1 MFKSVKDYVGDL
13 ISPAGCINEIVLRGN
28 RTINDTKIKYILI
41 SDKIYKVKDIDF
53 SHLTLEAE
61 ETGLRVGDVE
71 EDELWEIS
79 DLEEFEIRLV
89 NSNGGADVID
99 MAGWLKGHGI
109 RE

>member
-71 EDELWEIS
+71 ESELWGVS
-79 DLEEFEIRLV
+79 DLEEFKIRLV
-89 NSNGGADVID
+89 NNGSRAGIID
-99 MAGWLKGHGI
+99 MAGWMKGHDL
-109 RE
+109 